1 MPVPE
6 PSTGCIAQPNNAN
19 LNPMSTET
27 HIRRIFASGTSS
39 LATIDVQ
46 MANVTAVELVNAWIP
61 SGEYIID
68 TSNNII
74 DILYGPA
81 STFGQ
86 QDRRMLNTSGTIYE
100 RAFAGISDTSDP
112 HETPYR
118 KTITVEPGNYS
129 TSEYITRMAVNNDT
143 IGGRIKVEIKTQQQK
158 VTFSFSNPF
167 TLVFPIDS
175 TAGRLFGLHSVV
187 QHNKTKQQRIAKQP
201 AETTASRNNN
211 VFSLDEHILIEIK
224 RNTGNTTSGTATL
237 LKGSNN
243 NKVQTPW
250 GFFKKGDLITVDDG
264 VIFTIIDNVDVVSTT
279 MTIQTSGTIIPKLYV
294 KFQRT
299 RTNQIVNRGSYD
311 NVVHVDA
318 VEDVNTKDL
327 TRKWIIVAPDRAD
340 LSGARYISIES
351 KELAN
356 QHGGNGVLAQ
366 LGLRRGEDISIYDPG
381 HMIPPRSFVSP
392 LYLPRLTLSFI
403 VPNDQRLYN
412 FNGLE
417 WNITIAIYTSRR
429 SIPWAPIISDI

>member
-1 MPVPE
+1 MTKNSIRHINARGVDVDMWTNKSLVLLSICLVLVAISIRAHGKLYTSSIIPPVIPREISMPVPE

-187 QHNKTKQQRIAKQP
+187 QHNKTK
-201 AETTASRNNN
+201 
-211 VFSLDEHILIEIK
+211 
-224 RNTGNTTSGTATL
+224 TAT
-237 LKGSNN
+237 
-243 NKVQTPW
+243 V
-250 GFFKKGDLITVDDG
+250 
-264 VIFTIIDNVDVVSTT
+264 
-279 MTIQTSGTIIPKLYV
+279 
-294 KFQRT
+294 
-299 RTNQIVNRGSYD
+299 
-311 NVVHVDA
+311 
-318 VEDVNTKDL
+318 
-327 TRKWIIVAPDRAD
+327 
-340 LSGARYISIES
+340 
-351 KELAN
+351 
-356 QHGGNGVLAQ
+356 
-366 LGLRRGEDISIYDPG
+366 
-381 HMIPPRSFVSP
+381 
-392 LYLPRLTLSFI
+392 
-403 VPNDQRLYN
+403 
-412 FNGLE
+412 
-417 WNITIAIYTSRR
+417 
-429 SIPWAPIISDI
+429 